1 MRINS
6 LALYSLPAFLCG
18 CIGSGP
24 SGRVLAIQKQH
35 DALSELCYQ
44 SAGEFIE
51 TKAINV
57 NALYFSP
64 RSNVVGDWGF
74 ELFYGVNEPKKWGE
88 VIVHTSTPE
97 IKSNRSPGA
106 YEIRYTHIPIE
117 RKTRDKVLAFHGVRQ
132 EVLEL
137 SSGKV
142 IAHRENYIW
151 GSDFNRSTFCLGADW
166 YSGNEAFLER
176 VLGPRYAEHP
186 RSLLPEL
193 YIKAKLL
200 TAKESKVKLENYWY
214 QQEKAL
220 PPGSKYDYNNRTITL
235 PDGKFYM
242 PSYRNNEPISYAA
255 TVIQAERYVFVMLP
269 GGHSQN
275 WPLRQLLLSYRD
287 KQGNAIQNIYI
298 QIPPVVD
305 WSNGW
310 GMRPSDVVVEEDQ
323 VEFSIYGKKIR
334 TGEHSD
340 QNNAG
345 QYLYKYTFT
354 ASITKERLITQMPNQ
369 SLQRTAFGSR

>member
-6 LALYSLPAFLCG
+6 LALSSLTAFLCG
-18 CIGSGP
+18 CVGSGP
-24 SGRVLAIQKQH
+24 SGNVLAIQKQH

-44 SAGEFIE
+44 SAGEVVE
-51 TKAINV
+51 TKATNV

-64 RSNVVGDWGF
+64 RSNVVGDWSF
-74 ELFYGVNEPKKWGE
+74 ELFYGVNEPKKWGAAS
-88 VIVHTSTPE
+88 VHTSTPE
-97 IKSNRSPGA
+97 INLNRSTGA

-117 RKTRDKVLAFHGVRQ
+117 RKTGDKVLTFHGVRQ

-151 GSDFNRSTFCLGADW
+151 GHDFNRSTFCLGANW

-176 VLGPRYAEHP
+176 VLGPKYAE
-186 RSLLPEL
+186 RSHSLPPEH
-193 YIKAKLL
+193 YIKARLV
-200 TAKESKVKLENYWY
+200 TAKESKVTLENYWY

-242 PSYRNNEPISYAA
+242 PSYWNAEPISYVA
-255 TVIQAERYVFVMLP
+255 TVIQPERYVFVMLP
-269 GGHSQN
+269 DGHSQN

-287 KQGNAIQNIYI
+287 KQGNAIQNIYV

-310 GMRPSDVVVEEDQ
+310 GMQPNDVIVEDDR

-334 TGEHSD
+334 TGEYSD
-340 QNNAG
+340 QSNAG
-345 QYLYKYTFT
+345 QYLKTYTFG
-354 ASITKERLITQMPNQ
+354 ASINQER
-369 SLQRTAFGSR
+369 